1 MAGSVDLGRQ
11 LEKLVS
17 SLISSGR
24 YNSRS
29 EVLREGL
36 RLLQK
41 REKRLAAQSRV
52 GSWRLQRREGSNR
65 LSRSLLVSRPS
76 IARWRNLAR
85 EGRPFAKKS
94 GIVFANDEAD

>member
-1 MAGSVDLGRQ
+1 MAGSVDLGRH

-41 REKRLAAQSRV
+41 RENRLAA
-52 GSWRLQRREGSNR
+52 L
-65 LSRSLLVSRPS
+65 
-76 IARWRNLAR
+76 NLALDR
-85 EGRPFAKKS
+85 GLAAAKAGRVKPAEQ
-94 GIVFANDEAD
+94 VFARLEAKYRKMAKSRA